1 MATSH
6 IGTWKELQSLI
17 KILFFMF
24 SNSSWAPYCGSREQS
39 EKMNTDWKGP
49 SYMTFPVEKKKKA
62 SLRPTVKYFHSE
74 FPRIVDRPFY
84 RKYVF
89 LNNLFWCSNKCVTWR
104 KTKERYHPFQEF
116 SWVCMKGK
124 YVSGIIFLPF
134 IFNFSLI
141 ASNFTLT
148 PN

>member
-1 MATSH
+1 MKRTAVSDKDPLFHVFKQQLST
-6 IGTWKELQSLI
+6 
-17 KILFFMF
+17 ILWQQRTIWE
-24 SNSSWAPYCGSREQS
+24 NEHGLKRPQLHDISSG
-39 EKMNTDWKGP
+39 
-49 SYMTFPVEKKKKA
+49 KKKKKKRA

-89 LNNLFWCSNKCVTWR
+89 PNNPFWCSNKCETWR
-104 KTKERYHPFQEF
+104 KTKEKYHPFQEF

-124 YVSGIIFLPF
+124 SVLGIIFLPF